1 MPTSVS
7 LSLFAGAGWQFFD
20 NNGVI
25 LSGGRLYTY
34 SAGSSTP
41 LPTYADSGAV
51 TLNTNPIILDSAG
64 RVPGEIWVNSSSI
77 AKFVLKNANDV
88 LIGTWDNI
96 PSLVSSLNL
105 TGTNNGVV
113 YFDSVGT
120 FTSGTNL
127 AFDGTNLSVA
137 GATTIGSNLNVTGPS
152 ALTGNVTAS
161 GNLNVT
167 GNTTLNSALTTYGN
181 VSLGGTLSVTGNVI
195 NTMNI
200 TGTLTTSGTTTLA
213 TGATLASSPATGDN
227 STKIATT
234 AFVTGNNRIA
244 KAWVNFDGTLSGTI
258 TPRANYNVTSVTK
271 NSTGDYTINFTN
283 AMTNSSYVGVCS
295 GGDPGG
301 TYAGNNILITAPWTS
316 APSVSSYR
324 VLASIPGTGFP
335 DVKYV
340 NCVIF
345 GD

>member
-64 RVPGEIWVNSSSI
+64 RVPGEIWVDSSSI
-77 AKFVLKNANDV
+77 AKFILKNANDV

-127 AFDGTNLSVA
+127 TFDGTNLSVA

-161 GNLNVT
+161 GALSVT

-181 VSLGGTLSVTGNVI
+181 ATIGGTLSVAGNVI
-195 NTMNI
+195 NTMNV

-213 TGATLASSPATGDN
+213 TGATLASSPASTDN

-234 AFVTGNNRIA
+234 AYVKSATLGGGQTWQDVTVSAPGPRSSGTTYYNTTSSPIAVCVNQSASGTFTALVNSVQVVNSYSWGNFSDPDNLYSIFFIVPVNASYVVTG
-244 KAWVNFDGTLSGTI
+244 
-258 TPRANYNVTSVTK
+258 
-271 NSTGDYTINFTN
+271 
-283 AMTNSSYVGVCS
+283 
-295 GGDPGG
+295 
-301 TYAGNNILITAPWTS
+301 
-316 APSVSSYR
+316 
-324 VLASIPGTGFP
+324 SIGSWLELR
-335 DVKYV
+335 
-340 NCVIF
+340 
-345 GD
+345 